1 MSHTRL
7 PRNKKVVGEGWGYAA
22 APPSQF
28 DVYRVDSPFIAA
40 GRRKVLGKETRKL
53 LPGDT
58 VAAKRVSSGKVRTD
72 PFALSPRNRLA
83 AHRWQ
88 FTDGQENWSPIVRTV
103 RFVDVVARL
112 PGIRLSTPPGTPV
125 DAKADIKTSVPPDL
139 ADPRVR
145 LDLVLPW
152 ETGATDLTVHDLIAD
167 ELTEDDG
174 SIDEAMRAA
183 IVDQFSEEL
192 PSAQTL
198 DWEMWIDNDFI
209 VVEPG
214 ESVFSTIEIRGRQPG
229 RLALAV
235 LAVNGDDEN
244 ERAASEIVVV
254 DVDDEG
260 TVSLLYADGET
271 G

>member
-1 MSHTRL
+1 MRL
-7 PRNKKVVGEGWGYAA
+7 PRNKKVVGEGWGYTAA
-22 APPSQF
+22 LPSQF

-40 GRRKVLGKETRKL
+40 GKRKVFGKDVRKH

-58 VAAKRVSSGKVRTD
+58 VAAKRVSNGKVRTD

-88 FTDGQENWSPIVRTV
+88 FTDGQDNWSSIVRTV

-112 PGIRLSTPPGTPV
+112 PGIKLRTPPGTPV

-152 ETGATDLTVHDLIAD
+152 EIGATDLTVHDLIAD

-174 SIDEAMRAA
+174 SLDETMMAA

-192 PSAQTL
+192 PREQTL
-198 DWEMWIDNDFI
+198 DWEMWIGNDYV

-214 ESVFSTIEIRGRQPG
+214 ESVFSTIEIRGTQPG

-235 LAVNGDDEN
+235 LAVNADDDN
-244 ERAASEIVVV
+244 DRAASEIVVV
-254 DVDDEG
+254 DVDEDG
-260 TVSLLYADGET
+260 TVSLLYADGEDC
-271 G
+271 